1 MLLELTNKEQEL
13 QGLGVKVTL
22 KEIADKYD
30 KNHNHLKRD
39 FNLMVSRLNEEE
51 INLTKFGH
59 IDFTDK
65 RNRKQETIEMDFIT
79 TIWFIAKFDES
90 LRLKIVLY
98 AVNKFKEEKTLE
110 LEHTHKLLEDKDK
123 LLEDNAKL
131 LENTN
136 KEVNQLKEEVEQLKE
151 QVKKK
156 QQRFRDYGIESH
168 ATVSRFLEEIGE
180 FNYKNRD
187 KLFALL
193 VTKNIIEYEKVCN
206 LKSKIIDFKV
216 GKEVS
221 VKSGKGKVKVKVYD
235 KDKLSKIWKENKHK
249 DLSLLNCFSLLFPN
263 TINIKPNEE

>member
-1 MLLELTNKEQEL
+1 MLLELTNKEKEL

-98 AVNKFKEEKTLE
+98 AVNKFKEEKNLE
-110 LEHTHKLLEDKDK
+110 LEQKDK
-123 LLEDNAKL
+123 LLED
-131 LENTN
+131 TN
-136 KEVNQLKEEVEQLKE
+136 KEINQLKEEVEQLKE

>member
-1 MLLELTNKEQEL
+1 MLLELTNKEKEL

-22 KEIADKYD
+22 KEIADKYG

-39 FNLMVSRLNEEE
+39 FNLMVSRLSEEE
-51 INLTKFGH
+51 LTVTNFGH
-59 IDFTDK
+59 REFKTTK
-65 RNRKQETIEMDFIT
+65 GNTYETIEMDFVT

-98 AVNKFKEEKTLE
+98 AVNKFKEEKNLE
-110 LEHTHKLLEDKDK
+110 LEQKDK
-123 LLEDNAKL
+123 LLED
-131 LENTN
+131 TN
-136 KEVNQLKEEVEQLKE
+136 KEINQLKEENEKLKE

-156 QQRFRDYGIESH
+156 KQRFRDYGIESH

>member
-1 MLLELTNKEQEL
+1 MLLELTNKEKEL

-22 KEIADKYD
+22 KEIADKYG

-39 FNLMVSRLNEEE
+39 FNLMVSRLSEEE
-51 INLTKFGH
+51 KDLTKFGQ
-59 IDFTDK
+59 ISYLDSY
-65 RNRKQETIEMDFIT
+65 NREQETIEMDFVT

-98 AVNKFKEEKTLE
+98 AVNKFKEEKNLE

-123 LLEDNAKL
+123 LLE
-131 LENTN
+131 NTN
-136 KEVNQLKEEVEQLKE
+136 KENSQLKEEVEKLKE

-156 QQRFRDYGIESH
+156 QQRFNDYGIKDY

>member
-22 KEIADKYD
+22 KEIANKYSLRHD
-30 KNHNHLKRD
+30 NLKRD
-39 FNLMVSRLNEEE
+39 FKLLTSRLNEEE
-51 INLTKFGH
+51 RNLLKFEE

-65 RNRKQETIEMDFIT
+65 RNRKQETIEMDFVT

-98 AVNKFKEEKTLE
+98 AVNKFKEEKNLE
-110 LEHTHKLLEDKDK
+110 LEQKDK
-123 LLEDNAKL
+123 LLED
-131 LENTN
+131 TN
-136 KEVNQLKEEVEQLKE
+136 KEINQLKEENEKLKE

-156 QQRFRDYGIESH
+156 KQRFRDYGIESH

>member
-65 RNRKQETIEMDFIT
+65 RNRKQETIEMDFVT

-98 AVNKFKEEKTLE
+98 AVNKFKEEKNLE
-110 LEHTHKLLEDKDK
+110 LEQKDK
-123 LLEDNAKL
+123 LLED
-131 LENTN
+131 TN
-136 KEVNQLKEEVEQLKE
+136 KEINQLKEENEKLKE

>member
-1 MLLELTNKEQEL
+1 MLLELTNKEKEL

-39 FNLMVSRLNEEE
+39 FNLMVSRLSEEE
-51 INLTKFGH
+51 KDLTKFGQ
-59 IDFTDK
+59 ISYLDSY
-65 RNRKQETIEMDFIT
+65 NRKQETIEMDFVT

-98 AVNKFKEEKTLE
+98 AVNKFKEEKNLE
-110 LEHTHKLLEDKDK
+110 LEQKDKLLEDKDK
-123 LLEDNAKL
+123 LLE
-131 LENTN
+131 NTN
-136 KEVNQLKEEVEQLKE
+136 KEINQLKEEVEQLKE

-156 QQRFRDYGIESH
+156 QQRFNDYGIKDY

>member
-30 KNHNHLKRD
+30 KNHYHLKRD
-39 FNLMVSRLNEEE
+39 FNLMVSRLSEEE
-51 INLTKFGH
+51 INLTKFGD

-65 RNRKQETIEMDFIT
+65 RNRKQETIEMDFVT

-110 LEHTHKLLEDKDK
+110 LEQKDK
-123 LLEDNAKL
+123 LLES
-131 LENTN
+131 TN
-136 KEVNQLKEEVEQLKE
+136 KEVNQLKEENEKLKE

-156 QQRFRDYGIESH
+156 QQRFNDYNIKDY
-168 ATVSRFLEEIGE
+168 ATISRFLEEIEE

-187 KLFALL
+187 KLFYILTL
-193 VTKNIIEYEKVCN
+193 NNIITYEKICHF
-206 LKSKIIDFKV
+206 KSKIIDDEV
-216 GKEVS
+216 GKLMS
-221 VKSGKGKVKVKVYD
+221 VKHNDNQRFIEMFEKGKLYELWNNYKHITIPNKEEWREIV
-235 KDKLSKIWKENKHK
+235 KDKI
-249 DLSLLNCFSLLFPN
+249 
-263 TINIKPNEE
+263 